1 MGILYD
7 PSSPQGLELALRH
20 IRERDLVA
28 GGRAALD
35 RPRQLDWDGIAAQ
48 VAGIYRRRA

>member
-28 GGRAALD
+28 AGRAALG
-35 RPRQLDWDGIAAQ
+35 RARQLDWDGIAAQ
-48 VAGIYRRRA
+48 VIRAYTI